1 MIMFKHNKRMAAA
14 LALGLL
20 SVAGVASA
28 QSGNTAV
35 GGGATLPEDLYDEIL
50 PSGVGQTAFTYTG
63 TGSGAGKA
71 NFLNDNP
78 QFNASNSNSWF
89 RNESAGGNPPPAWA
103 STVTVHFAGSDSVL
117 SPTEISTYNDQY
129 NSQDGSPATIAN
141 YGNLVQIPSA
151 ATSVTVP
158 FNKAGSALDLNVT
171 AICGI
176 FSGKFT
182 NWNQVPNSGRTGTI
196 TVVYRDESS
205 GTSELFTR
213 FLTAACSA
221 SDVAGTTLKTAGSPA
236 APAFSVQSTFR
247 NVFVNNTTPANFV
260 SAVGGTAV
268 YNQVYAVDGRI
279 GYVGPDVIPDVT
291 DATKV
296 AKVKGFSPNEV
307 SVQATLDTVA
317 PPTGAAA
324 ANPANWVPTFGNPSA
339 GYPIAGY
346 TNLILGQCYANATVA
361 SNLLTFLRKHYNAIV
376 ASSNDAAIRAHGLIP
391 LTSTWKTAIRN
402 RFTVAGAPQ
411 LIGDTANGCAGVPGR
426 PL

>member
-1 MIMFKHNKRMAAA
+1 MFKHNKRMAAA

-28 QSGNTAV
+28 QVTV
-35 GGGATLPEDLYDEIL
+35 QGGGASLPADLYKGQSDSIL
-50 PSGVGQTAFTYTG
+50 PSNFTYAV
-63 TGSGAGKA
+63 TGSGTGKSA
-71 NFLNDNP
+71 FLTNNITLFVP
-78 QFNASNSNSWF
+78 NGT
-89 RNESAGGNPPPAWA
+89 GG
-103 STVTVHFAGSDSVL
+103 VHFAGSDSVL
-117 SPTEISTYNDQY
+117 SATELSTYNQQY
-129 NSQDGSPATIAN
+129 NSQDGSAATIAN
-141 YGNLVQIPSA
+141 YGNLVQIPSV

-158 FNKAGSALDLNVT
+158 FNKAGSALDLSVT

-182 NWNQVPNSGRTGTI
+182 NWSQVPNSGRTGDI
-196 TVVYRDESS
+196 TVVYRGESS

-221 SDVAGTTLKTAGSPA
+221 SDVSGTALKSKTYPDGVTVGPG
-236 APAFSVQSTFR
+236 FTVQSTFR
-247 NVFVNNTTPANFV
+247 NLFVNNTAPSNFIF
-260 SAVGGTAV
+260 SSTAGGTAV
-268 YNQVYAVDGRI
+268 YNLVYAGDGRI

-307 SVQATLDTVA
+307 NVQATLDTVA

-324 ANPANWVPTFGNPSA
+324 ADPANWVPTFGNPSA

-346 TNLILGQCYANATVA
+346 TNFIIGQCYANSTVA
-361 SNLLTFLRKHYNAIV
+361 SNLLTFLRRHYGSTINNDNAIRNHGFIPLT
-376 ASSNDAAIRAHGLIP
+376 ATWKSAIRA
-391 LTSTWKTAIRN
+391 
-402 RFTVAGAPQ
+402 RFTDAGAAQ